1 MFGTQYFRSLL
12 HSCLQTTGYYG
23 EIFNTVSIFRL
34 VATVGGTET
43 ALNTKLDTNNQ
54 QLSNETGLGSGV

>member
-1 MFGTQYFRSLL
+1 MSDTQDFTSLL
-12 HSCLQTTGYYG
+12 HVCLETTGYYG
-23 EIFNTVSIFRL
+23 EIFLTVFIVRL